1 MTTRSRTRIYRGPGC
16 GDLVRGAIAGGFTLI
31 ELLVSMAVM
40 AILLTLAVPAFS
52 EVMVSSRLTALANT
66 FLSNLYLARSEAIKR
81 NSRAVLCKSSDG
93 LACSDSGGWHQGW
106 ILFHDA
112 NNNAV
117 LDADEAVILT
127 QSALPPGFML
137 TGNTHVAEYIS
148 YSATG
153 AAKLTSGAFQAGTL
167 TLCSDSSSSANARH
181 IVISSTGRPRIQKL
195 SVSSC
200 P

>member
-1 MTTRSRTRIYRGPGC
+1 
-16 GDLVRGAIAGGFTLI
+16 
-31 ELLVSMAVM
+31 MAVM

-52 EVMVSSRLTALANT
+52 EVMVSSRLTTLANS

-81 NSRAVLCKSSDG
+81 NSRAVLCKSSNG

-117 LDADEAVILT
+117 LDASESVILT
-127 QSALPPGFML
+127 QPALPSGFLL
-137 TGNTHVAEYIS
+137 TGNTPVAEYIS
-148 YSATG
+148 YSSTG
-153 AAKLTSGAFQAGTL
+153 GAKLTSGAFQAGTL
-167 TLCSDSSSSANARH
+167 TLCSDSSSSVNARK

-195 SVSSC
+195 SLSSC